1 MIDLRRRRAIR
12 SAGYAA
18 VALALWSCTKNRE
31 PFLATD
37 ITGVD
42 WGRDFRLT
50 DHNGR
55 PHRLADF
62 RGKAVMLF
70 FGYTHCPDACP
81 TTLAKIAQA
90 VERLGKDGKRVQ
102 GLFVTLDP
110 RRDTQDVLAQYV
122 PAFHPSFIGLRG
134 SEAEVARTAQ
144 DFKVFFALQR
154 PDESGFYTVDHTAA
168 IFAFDPQGRLRLHI
182 NAASD
187 PDAIVHDLRL
197 LLRQ

>member
-1 MIDLRRRRAIR
+1 MIDLCRRRAIH

-18 VALALWSCTKNRE
+18 AVLVLSSCTRSKE

-42 WGRDFRLT
+42 WGRDFRLR

-55 PHRLADF
+55 PRTLADF

-70 FGYTHCPDACP
+70 FGYTHCPDICP
-81 TTLAKIAQA
+81 TTLAKMAQA

-110 RRDTQDVLAQYV
+110 KRDTQEVLAQYV

-134 SEAEVARTAQ
+134 SEAEVAHTAQ

-168 IFAFDPQGRLRLHI
+168 IFAFDPQGRLRLYI
-182 NAASD
+182 NAESD
-187 PDAIVHDLRL
+187 PDAIVHDLKL
-197 LLRQ
+197 LLQQ